1 MGWAWADKDI
11 SKHQPE
17 ILRTILA
24 EQKNVNQYF
33 NMLIVIRTRLLLSN
47 LMMLHAVENRD
58 QLKSKLL
65 LKEWNTA
72 FPTPKLMKQ
81 YDRHYLKCL
90 SNLSFEYN
98 HSFQPTLKAEELGKC
113 KCCPRFYFISKAG
126 RSRNLRIFH
135 HWQKSTHP
143 KDIKNAQFAVK
154 CFQAHHVS
162 ITIKNSKAQ

>member
-17 ILRTILA
+17 ILRTRLA

-33 NMLIVIRTRLLLSN
+33 NMLIVIQTRLLLSN

-72 FPTPKLMKQ
+72 FPAPKLMKQ
-81 YDRHYLKCL
+81 YDRHYLNVFQICPLNTIIYL
-90 SNLSFEYN
+90 SQLS
-98 HSFQPTLKAEELGKC
+98 K
-113 KCCPRFYFISKAG
+113 
-126 RSRNLRIFH
+126 
-135 HWQKSTHP
+135 QK
-143 KDIKNAQFAVK
+143 N
-154 CFQAHHVS
+154 
-162 ITIKNSKAQ
+162 